1 MAEDSVGSV
10 SFDITANTNG
20 IDTAVTST
28 GKQIESKLS
37 QEFAEA
43 GKKCQQSCDRIKESV
58 KKADAEISQS
68 FGEAQKKLEA
78 AFENTNIN
86 AKAAETSEKIKE
98 SVQKA
103 EEEIVQG
110 VSDTQKQIDAILN
123 NADTSAKAKA
133 SKIAGIYR
141 KEGLSASEAMK
152 KAWSNVERTGT
163 KSIDSVKG
171 TSERAAKS
179 IAKDTKN
186 VQTGVSRIGEQ
197 VEETESSVDG
207 LSNSFSGLSS
217 VAKKIAAALASAFAV
232 KKLADFASEC
242 IELGSD
248 LAEVQ
253 NVVDVTFTS
262 MSNKINTFA
271 KDAAASFGLSETM
284 AKRYTGTF
292 GAMAKAF
299 GFSEQ
304 AAYEMSTTLTGLAGD
319 VASFYNITQDEAYTK
334 LKSVFT
340 GETESLKDLGVV
352 MTQTALDAFA
362 LEEGFGKTTAQM
374 TEMEKVA
381 LRYKFVQ
388 KQLNT
393 AAGDF
398 SRTSDGWANQVRILT
413 LRFDSLKASLGQG
426 FINLL
431 TPLLKLVN
439 TLLEK
444 LSVLADGFK
453 TLTEVL
459 TGTDSSALA
468 QTSAAAELAA
478 SSVGSVGTAAEEAQ
492 KKLSTLGIDEL
503 NIIGSTS
510 EEASDSLSGI
520 DTGLVT
526 TPDAG
531 ITDSELEDS
540 PMLRWM
546 EKLQEKL
553 EPTKKAL
560 EGLYNEALKPLME
573 FGADSLQ
580 SFYNNF
586 LVPVGDWA
594 LGEGIPKLLDALKNL
609 VKNVD
614 WDKLSEAADKLFDA
628 FGKFAVGFG
637 KGFLGFIEKA
647 SEFIGNGLSDF
658 INGVANAVSWLCDN
672 IDPDLLE
679 GIGKAAGVMA
689 GAFAGVEIVTGLA
702 GWITEIGDALAAIAT
717 DPVSLAVTAIGA
729 LGTALIA
736 LNDYADAQFMKEY
749 KEGIEEAV
757 QAAEDAINRY
767 DAAMSQLNGDYEEI
781 SGILDDYYRL
791 SQMDYDLLSDEDK
804 AKLKEYYDIVS
815 EYCPQIRDSVNLITG
830 AYQGTREELEKLIE
844 NQYKMY
850 QVEAMRNALI
860 DLMEQ
865 LANQDLRFFESKQG
879 FETEKQKLIDGLT
892 ESSKAAEKFADEIE
906 ALKNLS
912 FEDVIENPDSLKDAM
927 GDLLGDTNWKR
938 IYNLLPFSYTYSDI
952 ENVYKAMQ
960 TYTEY
965 TANKVIPEQERL
977 NEKITFVNDNLTT
990 LQTELSGAG
999 AEMDEFAGETSEAGK
1014 EVNEAGVTAS
1024 EGFDELNESA
1034 AKAEEG
1040 ASKSLDGIANKADK
1054 KGSSFQNSIGG
1065 MAKKFEALYATAKEK
1080 AKATQEKLDELA
1092 AASGDS
1098 KTIFAGALGEMVGAF
1113 GGLETAAQNKTKA
1126 VSSAVS
1132 TMAADVATSISDAL
1146 SSVKELIDI
1155 GVDAGSVGIGA
1166 VNAANASTKNNG
1178 IINSGSS
1185 AVQSLGSDIQKGM
1198 DSGKTKTS
1206 HAGGLRTVQLS
1217 SLEKNLP
1224 HLATGGYIR
1233 ANTPRLALIGDNKTQ
1248 GEIVS
1253 PEDKLMEMAQAAAA
1267 AAVKETQSR
1276 SAGDDRIVNLL
1287 RQLIEVTSAGQ
1298 NLTLDGKVL
1307 GKAVRKAN
1315 REYYQTTGR
1324 SMFDM

>member
-1 MAEDSVGSV
+1 MAEDSVGEIGLDLVVNQSGFV
-10 SFDITANTNG
+10 KQMNG
-20 IDTAVTST
+20 LQTLA
-28 GKQIESKLS
+28 
-37 QEFAEA
+37 
-43 GKKCQQSCDRIKESV
+43 
-58 KKADAEISQS
+58 KKAGA
-68 FGEAQKKLEA
+68 
-78 AFENTNIN
+78 
-86 AKAAETSEKIKE
+86 
-98 SVQKA
+98 V
-103 EEEIVQG
+103 
-110 VSDTQKQIDAILN
+110 
-123 NADTSAKAKA
+123 
-133 SKIAGIYR
+133 
-141 KEGLSASEAMK
+141 
-152 KAWSNVERTGT
+152 
-163 KSIDSVKG
+163 
-171 TSERAAKS
+171 
-179 IAKDTKN
+179 
-186 VQTGVSRIGEQ
+186 
-197 VEETESSVDG
+197 
-207 LSNSFSGLSS
+207 
-217 VAKKIAAALASAFAV
+217 LASAFAV

-262 MSNKINTFA
+262 MSNKINAFA

-510 EEASDSLSGI
+510 EETSDSLSGI

-573 FGADSLQ
+573 FGADSLE

-594 LGEGIPKLLDALKNL
+594 LGEGIPKLLGALKNL
-609 VKNVD
+609 VKDVD

-637 KGFLGFIEKA
+637 KGFLGFIEKS

-658 INGVANAVSWLCDN
+658 INGVAGAINWICDN
-672 IDPDLLE
+672 TDPDLLE
-679 GIGKAAGVMA
+679 SIGEAAGVMA
-689 GAFAGVEIVTGLA
+689 GAFAGFKIVEGLG
-702 GWITEIGDALAAIAT
+702 GWIKGI
-717 DPVSLAVTAIGA
+717 
-729 LGTALIA
+729 GTALKNFAKLEGAANGIGLITELGLA
-736 LNDYADAQFMKEY
+736 LLALSAYSDAQFMKEF
-749 KEGIEEAV
+749 KDGVEEAIQSV
-757 QAAEDAINRY
+757 EDAINGY
-767 DAAMSQLNGDYEEI
+767 DADMSQLNSDYEEVAA
-781 SGILDDYYRL
+781 ILDDYYRL

-850 QVEAMRNALI
+850 QVEASRNALLK
-860 DLMEQ
+860 LMEEAAG
-865 LANQDLRFFESKQG
+865 LEVDLYDANQG
-879 FETEKQKLIDGLT
+879 FEEMKQKLINIAKEDGL
-892 ESSKAAEKFADEIE
+892 ADRIVKGLE
-906 ALKNLS
+906 NLTL
-912 FEDVIENPDSLKDAM
+912 EDVINDFDA
-927 GDLLGDTNWKR
+927 LGEAVGNTNQIADK
-938 IYNLLPFSYTYSDI
+938 LGP
-952 ENVYKAMQ
+952 EA
-960 TYTEY
+960 Y
-965 TANKVIPEQERL
+965 TAFCAMETYAQGAIDLTAEQERL

-999 AEMDEFAGETSEAGK
+999 TEMDEFADETSEAGK

>member
-1 MAEDSVGSV
+1 MADDSAGRIELELAV
-10 SFDITANTNG
+10 NQNG
-20 IDTAVTST
+20 FE
-28 GKQIESKLS
+28 KQMRGL
-37 QEFAEA
+37 
-43 GKKCQQSCDRIKESV
+43 QSLA
-58 KKADAEISQS
+58 KKA
-68 FGEAQKKLEA
+68 G
-78 AFENTNIN
+78 
-86 AKAAETSEKIKE
+86 
-98 SVQKA
+98 
-103 EEEIVQG
+103 
-110 VSDTQKQIDAILN
+110 
-123 NADTSAKAKA
+123 
-133 SKIAGIYR
+133 
-141 KEGLSASEAMK
+141 
-152 KAWSNVERTGT
+152 
-163 KSIDSVKG
+163 
-171 TSERAAKS
+171 
-179 IAKDTKN
+179 
-186 VQTGVSRIGEQ
+186 
-197 VEETESSVDG
+197 
-207 LSNSFSGLSS
+207 
-217 VAKKIAAALASAFAV
+217 AALASAFAI
-232 KKLADFASEC
+232 KKLTDFASEC

-262 MSNKINTFA
+262 MSKKIDAFA

-340 GETESLKDLGVV
+340 GETESIKELGIV
-352 MTQTALDAFA
+352 MTQAALDAFA
-362 LEEGFGKTTAQM
+362 LEEGFGKTTSQM

-398 SRTSDGWANQVRILT
+398 SRTSDGWANQTRLLK
-413 LRFDSLKASLGQG
+413 LRVDSLKASFGQG
-426 FINLL
+426 FINVL
-431 TPLLKLVN
+431 TPVLKLIN
-439 TLLEK
+439 ILLEK

-510 EEASDSLSGI
+510 EETSDSLSGI

-526 TPDAG
+526 TPDAD

-573 FGADSLQ
+573 FGADSLE

-594 LGEGIPKLLDALKNL
+594 LGEGIPKLIDALKNL

-628 FGKFAVGFG
+628 FGRFAVGFG
-637 KGFLGFIEKA
+637 EGFLGFIEKA

-658 INGVANAVSWLCDN
+658 INGVANAISWVCDN
-672 IDPDLLE
+672 IDPDTLKS
-679 GIGKAAGVMA
+679 IGEAAGVIA
-689 GAFAGVEIVTGLA
+689 GAFAAVKIVDGLA
-702 GWITEIGDALAAIAT
+702 GWIKGI
-717 DPVSLAVTAIGA
+717 
-729 LGTALIA
+729 GTALKGFAELAEVSNGIGLIVKLGAALLA
-736 LNDYADAQFMKEY
+736 LNAYSDAQFMKEFKDGV
-749 KEGIEEAV
+749 KEAILSV
-757 QAAEDAINRY
+757 EDAINGY
-767 DAAMSQLNGDYEEI
+767 GADMSRLNSDYEEVA
-781 SGILDDYYRL
+781 GILDDYYRL

-804 AKLKEYYDIVS
+804 AKLLEYFDTVS
-815 EYCPQIRDSVNLITG
+815 TYCPQIKDNVDLVTG

-850 QVEAMRNALI
+850 QIEASRNALTK
-860 DLMEQ
+860 LMEEAVA
-865 LANQDLRFFESKQG
+865 LEMEIFDANQG
-879 FETEKQKLIDGLT
+879 FEEMKQKLLDIAKQDGL
-892 ESSKAAEKFADEIE
+892 AERVVKGLE
-906 ALKNLS
+906 NLTLD
-912 FEDVIENPDSLKDAM
+912 DVINDFDA
-927 GDLLGDTNWKR
+927 LGKAVGNTNQIADK
-938 IYNLLPFSYTYSDI
+938 LGP
-952 ENVYKAMQ
+952 KA
-960 TYTEY
+960 Y
-965 TANKVIPEQERL
+965 TAYCAMETYAQGAIDLTSEQEKL
-977 NEKITFVNDNLTT
+977 NEKIEYVNSSLNQ
-990 LQTELSGAG
+990 LQTEFSGAG
-999 AEMDEFAGETSEAGK
+999 AEMDEFASETSEAGK

-1024 EGFDELNESA
+1024 KGFDELNESA

-1040 ASKSLDGIANKADK
+1040 TSKSLDGIANKADK

-1080 AKATQEKLDELA
+1080 AKATQEKLDEMA

-1113 GGLETAAQNKTKA
+1113 GGLETAAQNKTRT
-1126 VSSAVS
+1126 VSEAVS
-1132 TMAADVATSISDAL
+1132 TMAGNVVKSVSSAL
-1146 SSVKELIDI
+1146 SALEELTAVGVDIGTGALNFSRSTGSPAGMTSSSSAGCTTQSMQNSTQKANADGSRSVK
-1155 GVDAGSVGIGA
+1155 
-1166 VNAANASTKNNG
+1166 
-1178 IINSGSS
+1178 
-1185 AVQSLGSDIQKGM
+1185 
-1198 DSGKTKTS
+1198 
-1206 HAGGLRTVQLS
+1206 LS
-1217 SLEKNLP
+1217 SLENLDLP

-1253 PEDKLMEMAQAAAA
+1253 PEDKLVEMAQAAAA

-1298 NLTLDGKVL
+1298 SIILDNKAV
-1307 GKAVRKAN
+1307 GKAVRKAS
-1315 REYYQTTGR
+1315 REYYQTTGKA
-1324 SMFDM
+1324 MFDM